1 MLGRKQSRKNHY
13 KQRSEKKLRSI
24 SSGRLRFL
32 FKAVAG
38 VIFVGL
44 MIVMFIF
51 SYDLIT
57 QCNYFKTKSLTVAGN
72 NRLSD
77 KEIIS
82 RAHIKKGINIF
93 SVNFSLVRKRLLE
106 HPWIAEAEISREL
119 PSGINIKVKEQKP
132 LAIIDMGRR
141 FLINDNGEIFKEW
154 RAADP
159 EGLPVITGLEYSDI
173 FIPVPSG
180 SNNWNRKI
188 ARIDS
193 QLCNTIFAAV
203 MDVLHLGK
211 SAESILPNREI
222 RQIQVDR
229 EIGLTV
235 YAFNKVKAIRLGYD
249 NYQDKYNLLKK
260 VLLYIKKIKDFKDY
274 ISIDLN
280 NFNRIIVNP
289 VRSE

>member
-13 KQRSEKKLRSI
+13 KQRSGKKPIRI
-24 SSGRLRFL
+24 SSVRLRLF
-32 FKAVAG
+32 FKAVSG
-38 VIFVGL
+38 VILVGL
-44 MIVMFIF
+44 MSIMFIF

-57 QCNYFKTKSLTVAGN
+57 QCNYFKAKSLTVAGN

-82 RAHIKKGINIF
+82 QAHIKKGINIF
-93 SVNFSLVRKRLLE
+93 SANFSLVRKRLLE
-106 HPWIAEAEISREL
+106 HPWIAEAKVSREL
-119 PSGINIKVKEQKP
+119 PSGINIKVKEHKP
-132 LAIIDMGRR
+132 LAIIDLGRR

-159 EGLPVITGLEYSDI
+159 EDLPVITGLKYSDI
-173 FIPVPSG
+173 HISVPSG
-180 SNNWNRKI
+180 SDKRYREI
-188 ARIDS
+188 TGIDG
-193 QLCNTIFAAV
+193 QWCNTIFAAV

-249 NYQDKYNLLKK
+249 NYQGKYDLLKK
-260 VLLYIKKIKDFKDY
+260 VLLYIKKIKDFQDY
-274 ISIDLN
+274 ISIDLY
-280 NFNRIIVNP
+280 NFNRIVVNP
-289 VRSE
+289 VRRE

>member
-1 MLGRKQSRKNHY
+1 
-13 KQRSEKKLRSI
+13 
-24 SSGRLRFL
+24 
-32 FKAVAG
+32 
-38 VIFVGL
+38 
-44 MIVMFIF
+44 
-51 SYDLIT
+51 
-57 QCNYFKTKSLTVAGN
+57 
-72 NRLSD
+72 
-77 KEIIS
+77 
-82 RAHIKKGINIF
+82 
-93 SVNFSLVRKRLLE
+93 
-106 HPWIAEAEISREL
+106 
-119 PSGINIKVKEQKP
+119 
-132 LAIIDMGRR
+132 MGRR

-188 ARIDS
+188 ARLDS
-193 QLCNTIFAAV
+193 QWCNTIFAAV

-289 VRSE
+289 VRRE

>member
-1 MLGRKQSRKNHY
+1 LLGRKQSRKNHY
-13 KQRSEKKLRSI
+13 KQRSGKKPIRI
-24 SSGRLRFL
+24 SSVRLRLF
-32 FKAVAG
+32 FKAVSG
-38 VIFVGL
+38 VILVGL
-44 MIVMFIF
+44 MSIMFIF

-57 QCNYFKTKSLTVAGN
+57 QCNYFKAKSLTVAGN

-82 RAHIKKGINIF
+82 QAHIKKGINIF
-93 SVNFSLVRKRLLE
+93 SANFSLVRKRLLE
-106 HPWIAEAEISREL
+106 HPWIAEAKVSREL
-119 PSGINIKVKEQKP
+119 PSGINIKVKEHKP
-132 LAIIDMGRR
+132 LAIIDLGRR

-159 EGLPVITGLEYSDI
+159 EDLPVITGLKYSDI
-173 FIPVPSG
+173 HISVPSG
-180 SNNWNRKI
+180 SDKRYREI
-188 ARIDS
+188 TGIDG
-193 QLCNTIFAAV
+193 QWCNTIFAAV

-249 NYQDKYNLLKK
+249 NYQGKYDLLKK
-260 VLLYIKKIKDFKDY
+260 VLLYIKKIKDFQDY
-274 ISIDLN
+274 ISIDLY
-280 NFNRIIVNP
+280 NFNRIVVNP
-289 VRSE
+289 VRRE